1 MSGKKK
7 VLVVDDEE
15 NIRWIFKKAL
25 EKKGF
30 EVHAVVSG
38 EEALDKI
45 STTDYLLVFSDI
57 FLGGMDG
64 IVLLEKVNAIKPNQ
78 RVVVMT
84 AQDTMNNA
92 IEAMRKGALDYISK
106 PFDFE
111 EIYSLLD
118 KAVQSQTAQMVP
130 EEDEAHDE
138 GTDDVIV
145 GKSKEMQNIFKTIG
159 RSASSDLAVL
169 ITGESGTGK
178 EMVARAVHNY
188 SKRADKPLISINC
201 AAISRELLESELF
214 GHEKGAFTGATDT
227 KSGKFEL
234 AQGGTIFL
242 DEIGDMEIQ
251 LQAKILRVLQNS
263 EFYRVGGKYSVKVD
277 VRIVAATNQNLE
289 ELMKNNLFRE
299 DLYHRLNV
307 IHIPLPPL
315 RERKEDIPILAQRF
329 LKQFSSDSNVEKT
342 KLSPEALKILENYDW
357 RGNIRE
363 LENAIK
369 RGITLAAYGVILP
382 EHLPVHILEARPQR
396 DEGGWEMKFEDA
408 VVEFLKANNDG
419 ENLHEKAVRILEKHL
434 FQKILKKFSG
444 KQVTAAQVLGINRNT
459 LKRKLDSMD
468 IRPKGEIKIDDNE

>member
-1 MSGKKK
+1 MSGKNK

-38 EEALDKI
+38 EEALNKV

-64 IVLLEKVNAIKPNQ
+64 IVLLEKVNEIKPNQ

-118 KAVQSQTAQMVP
+118 KAVQSQNAKMVP
-130 EEDEAHDE
+130 EESEATDEA
-138 GTDDVIV
+138 TDDVII

-188 SKRADKPLISINC
+188 SKRTNNPLISINC

-214 GHEKGAFTGATDT
+214 GHEKGAFTGATET

-263 EFYRVGGKYSVKVD
+263 EFYRVGGKYPVKVD

-289 ELMKNNLFRE
+289 ELMDNNLFRE

-315 RERKEDIPILAQRF
+315 RERREDIPLLAQRF
-329 LKQFSSDSNVEKT
+329 LKLFSSDSSVEKT
-342 KLSPEALKILENYDW
+342 KLSPETLKILENYDW

-369 RGITLAAYGVILP
+369 RGMTLAAYGVILP
-382 EHLPVHILEARPQR
+382 EHLPNHILEARPQIN
-396 DEGGWEMKFEDA
+396 DDSWEMKFEDA
-408 VVEFLKANNDG
+408 VTGFLKENKNE
-419 ENLHEKAVRILEKHL
+419 ENLHEKAVRVLEKYL

-444 KQVTAAQVLGINRNT
+444 KQIAAAQVLGINRNT

-468 IRPKGEIKIDDNE
+468 IRPKGEIKTDDNE